1 MWVYLSAA
9 VCSWLEHLT
18 WEHNQWSCIVADWCS
33 HPKMPLES
41 LVQNPA
47 ECVSSAL
54 SRWFRQKFF
63 FFFFFTFA
71 WQLPKFGFDVAAKRI
86 MLHWSGFSPPVPTMS
101 WQFWAEHLAKQSA
114 MPLFCHTVNNQ
125 APDAKRPK
133 LRVFFYPVSCSLIKR
148 KKAFCMISYRAYIPD
163 SSLTD

>member
-1 MWVYLSAA
+1 MSSFFYFYGQKCEFTCQLQCVLDSNTSPGNIINDHA
-9 VCSWLEHLT
+9 SWLTGAAILKFL
-18 WEHNQWSCIVADWCS
+18 W
-33 HPKMPLES
+33 
-41 LVQNPA
+41 
-47 ECVSSAL
+47 
-54 SRWFRQKFF
+54 SRWCKILLSVSVQPSADGSDRI

-86 MLHWSGFSPPVPTMS
+86 VLHWSGFSPPVPTMS

-133 LRVFFYPVSCSLIKR
+133 LRVFFYPVSCC
-148 KKAFCMISYRAYIPD
+148 FD
-163 SSLTD
+163 